1 MIKNFAMKFFSHVSL
16 KRVNFFLMPKN
27 SNSYRIANAVN
38 YAVKRALGTTVALAA
53 GQGTR
58 KAFSKWGSKTK
69 SSTRKTRRT
78 RRMMRN
84 KKSSYNS
91 ITMTKRRKTV
101 RQNHS
106 NENRAVSL
114 QVGARNPTAYK
125 LASCAMEPQWYR
137 IQGLSQY
144 DTTSGFYPIANR
156 RETVGANWLILPAH
170 VWDLT
175 CSINWNG
182 TTTMFPSVGHALCYD
197 GVTAAANA
205 TSIVLNSQNFDGT
218 KRTGICDLLAE
229 NVSGG
234 LDDQPKRKCFHHW
247 SHIKMNLYGVR
258 KRATRFVCQLVMV
271 KEDYADFLSAAST
284 NVEKKKLWD
293 YLTRPFMYNN
303 LNSGDPQTKA
313 DIKILKTY
321 EVIVAPT
328 TTDEYGGQTA
338 TPHMQTV
345 NWFINHNRI
354 RRYDW
359 KKDVPAPHGQDA
371 AFDVELA
378 AGHDVRT
385 EPKTRVYLL
394 IRALSPD
401 RRDINAINNEVD
413 PDPISEPSYDL
424 VIRQKFSNPT

>member
-1 MIKNFAMKFFSHVSL
+1 
-16 KRVNFFLMPKN
+16 MPKN
-27 SNSYRIANAVN
+27 SNTYRIANAVN

-53 GQGTR
+53 GQATR
-58 KAFSKWGSKTK
+58 KAYSKWGSKTK
-69 SSTRKTRRT
+69 SKSKTSSRV
-78 RRMMRN
+78 RMMRRG

-91 ITMTKRRKTV
+91 ITMTRRRKTV
-101 RQNHS
+101 KQNHS
-106 NENRAVSL
+106 VENNAVSL

-125 LASCAMEPQWYR
+125 LATCAMEPQWYR
-137 IQGLSQY
+137 VQGLSQY
-144 DTTSGFYPIANR
+144 DTTSGFHPIANR
-156 RETVGANWLILPAH
+156 KETVGEGWLILPAH

-175 CSINWNG
+175 CSINYNG
-182 TTTMFPSVGHALCYD
+182 SSVIYPPVGHALCYS
-197 GVTAAANA
+197 GVGSNA
-205 TSIVLNSQNFDGT
+205 DATTLQLNSQNFDGT
-218 KRTGICDLLAE
+218 KRIGISHLLVENASGSSDDL
-229 NVSGG
+229 
-234 LDDQPKRKCFHHW
+234 PKRKAFHHW
-247 SHIKMNLYGVR
+247 THVKMNLYGVR

-271 KEDYADFLSAAST
+271 KEEFADFLSGAST

-303 LNSGDPQTKA
+303 LNSGDPQTKS

-359 KKDVPAPHGQDA
+359 KKDAPPDHGQDA
-371 AFDVELA
+371 AFDVEVS

-385 EPKTRVYLL
+385 SPRSRVYLL

-401 RRDINAINNEVD
+401 RREINVINNELD
-413 PDPISEPSYDL
+413 ADPISEPSYDI